1 MDRILGTTLL
11 HLEISVGN
19 LLEFAVLPIAK
30 VLVLCGFGLAMASPY
45 INILPALSRRL
56 LSKLVFSLFLPCLI
70 FTQLGKAVSVEKILQ
85 WWFIPANIILG
96 AFLGCLIGYVMALII
111 KPPPQFFNF
120 FIIMIGI
127 GNIGNIPLVIIG
139 AICRDNNNPF
149 GMDPEACNSEG
160 VAYISFGQW
169 VGAVIVYTF
178 VYHML
183 APPKGANSLER
194 SGGSCSDIDI
204 KVESMNSD
212 YANGYS
218 DTILID
224 DVKKEDSIVVPL
236 LLPQSSSDTLPKISG
251 GWLTYL
257 AQSNLQHIF
266 QPPVVASFLAL
277 VMGSV
282 PWLRNL
288 MFEEHSVFFFF
299 YDSLNLLGG
308 AMVPC
313 IMLVLGGNLVG
324 GPGSS
329 QLGIRSTIAITFTR
343 LFLLPPVG
351 IVVVLTADR
360 LGFLPPNNKMFQFV
374 LLLQQSMPTSI
385 LAGAVANLH
394 GHAEKEASAILFWE
408 HILAV
413 ISLTFWLIL
422 YLRILF

>member
-1 MDRILGTTLL
+1 M
-11 HLEISVGN
+11 
-19 LLEFAVLPIAK
+19 
-30 VLVLCGFGLAMASPY
+30 
-45 INILPALSRRL
+45 
-56 LSKLVFSLFLPCLI
+56 
-70 FTQLGKAVSVEKILQ
+70 Q
-85 WWFIPANIILG
+85 
-96 AFLGCLIGYVMALII
+96 
-111 KPPPQFFNF
+111 
-120 FIIMIGI
+120 
-127 GNIGNIPLVIIG
+127 
-139 AICRDNNNPF
+139 
-149 GMDPEACNSEG
+149 
-160 VAYISFGQW
+160 

-194 SGGSCSDIDI
+194 SGGSGSDIDI

-224 DVKKEDSIVVPL
+224 DVKQEDSIVVPL
-236 LLPQSSSDTLPKISG
+236 LLPQSSDILPKISG

-257 AQSNLQHIF
+257 AQSNLRHIF

-282 PWLRNL
+282 PLLRNL

-351 IVVVLTADR
+351 IVIVFTADR
-360 LGFLPPNNKMFQFV
+360 LGFLPPNDKMFQFV